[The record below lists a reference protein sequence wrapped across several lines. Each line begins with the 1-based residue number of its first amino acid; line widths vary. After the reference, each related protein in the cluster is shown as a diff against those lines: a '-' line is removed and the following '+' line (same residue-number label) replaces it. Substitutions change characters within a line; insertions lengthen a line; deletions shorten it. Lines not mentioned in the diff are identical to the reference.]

1 MPEQDGTWEIDWDAL
16 TREAWRTSSP
26 YVWNTLEAKRV
37 IEAYRRQQAEYGMV
51 EVSLDFLNQV
61 KEMVDWLAEPCT
73 AMGDD
78 QTVYDELARL
88 AATTKDQP

>member
-1 MPEQDGTWEIDWDAL
+1 MTEQTGTWTPDWDAL

-37 IEAYRRQQAEYGMV
+37 IEAYRRQQAARGMV
-51 EVSLDFLNQV
+51 EVSLDFLHQV

-78 QTVYDELARL
+78 QAVYDELAAL
-88 AATTKDQP
+88 AAVTEQP